1 MSAQAQPRI
10 TPEQYL
16 ALERAAEFKSE
27 YWDGQIYAM
36 SGVSRAHILITGSI
50 SGELRQLLK
59 GQSCEVSVSEMK
71 VRVSPRTY
79 SYPDVIVTCGEPQFA
94 DDQQDVLLN
103 PLVIVEVLSPS
114 TEAYDRGLKSTR
126 YRAIPSLRQY
136 ILVRQTEPRIE
147 ILTRQSSGDWLLH
160 DVVGLESSCPF
171 ESLKCEVPMAEIY
184 RQIQFDPPEETE

>member
-36 SGVSRAHILITGSI
+36 SGASRRHVLITGSI
-50 SGELRQLLK
+50 ARKLGNLLED
-59 GQSCEVSVSEMK
+59 QPCEIGTNDMK
-71 VRVSPRTY
+71 VRVFRRAY
-79 SYPDVIVTCGEPQFA
+79 LYPDIVISCGAPQYA

-103 PLVIVEVLSPS
+103 PTVIVEVLSPS
-114 TEAYDRGLKSTR
+114 TADYDQGPKWDR
-126 YRAIPSLRQY
+126 YRSIPSLQQY
-136 ILVRQTEPRIE
+136 VLVWQTEPRIE
-147 ILTRQSSGDWLLH
+147 ILSRQAPQDWHLH
-160 DVVGLESSCPF
+160 IVSGLESSCPF